1 MHLFPVKNIST
12 RLIISDLVKK
22 LEKLENSK
30 ESEGSE
36 WSKVQGKDRKAK
48 MKIKGGIVDAKI
60 DPTDLNSVLS
70 LIVQTITVLVDQQ
83 DKLRE
88 HKVRIDDLQKQS
100 RAQCDLLHEI
110 QQRSMK
116 GNLIISE
123 VAGKNKAS
131 LIKPQE
137 KVTIT
142 TYACQF
148 IKTKYN
154 VVVTE
159 NDIQACHYL
168 PKNTILVRFWNR
180 KEGTPWDHLTTE
192 IKKGGKKV
200 VNLYAN
206 FQLTNKRNSL
216 IYHLRSI
223 KKERR

>member
-1 MHLFPVKNIST
+1 
-12 RLIISDLVKK
+12 
-22 LEKLENSK
+22 
-30 ESEGSE
+30 
-36 WSKVQGKDRKAK
+36 VQGKDRKAK

-70 LIVQTITVLVDQQ
+70 LIVQNITVLVDQQ

-137 KVTIT
+137 KVTTT

-168 PKNTILVRFWNR
+168 PQNTILVRFWNR

-192 IKKGGKKV
+192 IKREGKRWLICMPIF
-200 VNLYAN
+200 NL
-206 FQLTNKRNSL
+206 LTR
-216 IYHLRSI
+216 
-223 KKERR
+223 ETA